1 LSRKNQNT
9 GGPYMHF
16 YTTRSVD
23 ENQDNETL
31 KDITKSGKQRP
42 WREKKLDN
50 VGYADILEILKI
62 KKAYNV
68 KQCGN
73 VLEFKPSEDGYLKL
87 YKTWFCKSKL
97 CPVCN
102 WRRAMKNSSQAQ
114 KVIEEVV
121 KEKPKA
127 RWLFLTLSTKNA
139 IDGKTLE
146 NSLKEMTK
154 AFHKLFKYK
163 KVSKNLIGFMRST
176 EVTVNKKDGSYNQH
190 MHVLLC
196 VENSYFKNKE
206 NYISQEEWVG
216 LWQKALRVDYKP
228 VANIKAIK
236 PNKKGDKDI
245 QAAIKETS
253 KYSVKSSDYLTG
265 NQEKDAEIV
274 QDLEQGLHRKRMLSY
289 GGLLKQKHKILNLDD
304 AENGDL
310 IKTSDDET
318 ITEEEEKAHSITAI
332 WNFEK
337 QNYFLKN
344 M

>member
-1 LSRKNQNT
+1 
-9 GGPYMHF
+9 MHF

-31 KDITKSGKQRP
+31 KDMTKNGKQRP
-42 WREKKLDN
+42 WREKKIDN
-50 VGYADILEILKI
+50 VDYAEILEILKI

-73 VLEFKPSEDGYLKL
+73 VLEFKPSNDGYLKL

-114 KVIEEVV
+114 EVIAEVV

-127 RWLFLTLSTKNA
+127 RWLFLTLSTKNS
-139 IDGKTLE
+139 ISGEHLDQ
-146 NSLKEMTK
+146 NLKEMSK
-154 AFHKLFKYK
+154 AFNKLKMYS
-163 KVSKNLIGFMRST
+163 KVKKNLVGFMRST

-196 VENSYFKNKE
+196 VESAYFKKQGQ
-206 NYISQEEWVG
+206 YIKQSEWVD
-216 LWQKALRVDYKP
+216 LWQRALQVNYRP

-274 QDLEQGLHRKRMLSY
+274 QDLEQGLYRKRMLSY
-289 GGLLKQKHKILNLDD
+289 GGLLKQKHKLLNLDD

-318 ITEEEEKAHSITAI
+318 VTEEEEKAHSITAI

>member
-1 LSRKNQNT
+1 MQFN
-9 GGPYMHF
+9 
-16 YTTRSVD
+16 TTRYID
-23 ENQDNETL
+23 ENQDNKTL
-31 KDITKSGKQRP
+31 KDMSKSGKQRP
-42 WREKKLDN
+42 WREKKIDN
-50 VGYADILEILKI
+50 VSYADILEILKI
-62 KKAYNV
+62 KKAFNV

-73 VLEFKPSEDGYLKL
+73 VLEFKPTNEGYLKL

-102 WRRAMKNSSQAQ
+102 WRRSMKNSYQAQ

-139 IDGKTLE
+139 IDGETLE
-146 NSLKEMTK
+146 QSLSHLTK
-154 AFHKLFKYK
+154 SFHRLTKYK
-163 KVSKNLIGFMRST
+163 KISKNLIGFMRST
-176 EVTVNKKDGSYNQH
+176 EVTVNKNDGSYNQH

-196 VENSYFKNKE
+196 VESKYFKGSE
-206 NYISQEEWVG
+206 NYISQNDWIN
-216 LWQKALRVDYKP
+216 LWQKALQVDYRP

-265 NQEKDAEIV
+265 DREKDAEIV
-274 QDLEQGLHRKRMLSY
+274 NDLEQGLYRKRMLSY
-289 GGLLKQKHKILNLDD
+289 GGLLKKKHKLLNLDD
-304 AENGDL
+304 AEDGNL
-310 IKTSDDET
+310 IQTSDEEKT
-318 ITEEEEKAHSITAI
+318 TEEEQKAHSITAI

-344 M
+344 L

>member
-1 LSRKNQNT
+1 
-9 GGPYMHF
+9 MHF

-23 ENQDNETL
+23 ENQDNKTL
-31 KDITKSGKQRP
+31 KDITKNGKQRP
-42 WREKKLDN
+42 WKEKKLDN
-50 VGYADILEILKI
+50 VSYADILEILKI

-73 VLEFKPSEDGYLKL
+73 VLEFKPSNDGYLKL

-127 RWLFLTLSTKNA
+127 RWLFLTLSTKNS
-139 IDGKTLE
+139 ISGEHLDQ
-146 NSLKEMTK
+146 SLKEMSK
-154 AFHKLFKYK
+154 AFNKLKMYS
-163 KVSKNLIGFMRST
+163 KVKKNLVGFMRST
-176 EVTVNKKDGSYNQH
+176 EVTVNKNDGSYNQH

-196 VENSYFKNKE
+196 VESAYFKKQGQ
-206 NYISQEEWVG
+206 YIKQSEWVD
-216 LWQKALRVDYKP
+216 LWQRALQVDYRP

-265 NQEKDAEIV
+265 NHEKDAEIV
-274 QDLEQGLHRKRMLSY
+274 QDLEQGLYRKRMLSY

-318 ITEEEEKAHSITAI
+318 ITDEEEKAHSITAI

>member
-1 LSRKNQNT
+1 
-9 GGPYMHF
+9 MHF
-16 YTTRSVD
+16 YTTRNIA

-31 KDITKSGKQRP
+31 KDMTKSGKQRP
-42 WREKKLDN
+42 WREKKIDN

-73 VLEFKPSEDGYLKL
+73 VLEFKPTDEGYLKL
-87 YKTWFCKSKL
+87 HRTWFCKSKL

-102 WRRAMKNSSQAQ
+102 WRRAMKNSYQAQ

-121 KEKPKA
+121 KEKPNA
-127 RWLFLTLSTKNA
+127 RWLFLTLSTRNA
-139 IDGKTLE
+139 IDGETLE
-146 NSLKEMTK
+146 KSLKHLTES
-154 AFHKLFKYK
+154 FRRLFKYK
-163 KVSKNLIGFMRST
+163 KVSKSLIGFMRST
-176 EVTVNKKDGSYNQH
+176 EVIVNKNDGSYNQH

-196 VENSYFKNKE
+196 VESSYFKKQGQ
-206 NYISQEEWVG
+206 YIKQSEWVD
-216 LWQKALRVDYKP
+216 LWQKALQVNYRP

-236 PNKKGDKDI
+236 PNQKGDKDI

-265 NQEKDAEIV
+265 DSEKDSEIV
-274 QDLEQGLHRKRMLSY
+274 SDLEQGLYRKRMLSY

-304 AENGDL
+304 AEDGNL
-310 IKTSDDET
+310 INTSDEDKT
-318 ITEEEEKAHSITAI
+318 TDEEEKAHSITAI

-337 QNYFLKN
+337 QNYYLKDLKR
-344 M
+344 

>member
-1 LSRKNQNT
+1 
-9 GGPYMHF
+9 
-16 YTTRSVD
+16 
-23 ENQDNETL
+23 
-31 KDITKSGKQRP
+31 
-42 WREKKLDN
+42 
-50 VGYADILEILKI
+50 
-62 KKAYNV
+62 
-68 KQCGN
+68 
-73 VLEFKPSEDGYLKL
+73 
-87 YKTWFCKSKL
+87 
-97 CPVCN
+97 
-102 WRRAMKNSSQAQ
+102 
-114 KVIEEVV
+114 
-121 KEKPKA
+121 
-127 RWLFLTLSTKNA
+127 
-139 IDGKTLE
+139 
-146 NSLKEMTK
+146 
-154 AFHKLFKYK
+154 
-163 KVSKNLIGFMRST
+163 MRST

-206 NYISQEEWVG
+206 NYITQEEWVD
-216 LWQKALRVDYKP
+216 LWQKALRVNYKP

-310 IKTSDDET
+310 IKTSDDDA
-318 ITEEEEKAHSITAI
+318 ITDEEEKAHSITAI

-344 M
+344 V